1 MIAGARNLD
10 SAESKSRDSPSVS
23 LAVNFYVDGKEQAD
37 KFGYKYEPVYA
48 DKSTIHWRF
57 AGEHMIGGSPGMGTR
72 YWNWWTDNGSSG
84 SCSQSVSGWTNVSS
98 LDNCV
103 PQSALLLGYR
113 KIYGDPFYDA
123 EKEKHLIP

>member
-1 MIAGARNLD
+1 MG
-10 SAESKSRDSPSVS
+10 KVS
-23 LAVNFYVDGKEQAD
+23 GKGYVDGKEQAD
-37 KFGYKYEPVYA
+37 KFDYKYEPVYA

-84 SCSQSVSGWTNVSS
+84 SCSQSISGCTNVSS

-123 EKEKHLIP
+123 EKEKHLIPRQHKLHADLCHVYSHR